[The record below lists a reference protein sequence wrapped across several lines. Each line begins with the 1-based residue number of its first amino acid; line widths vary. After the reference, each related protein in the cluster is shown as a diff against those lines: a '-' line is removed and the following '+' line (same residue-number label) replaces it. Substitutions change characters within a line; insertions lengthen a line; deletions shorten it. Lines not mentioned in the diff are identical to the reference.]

1 MHTVY
6 AYWNADQIASVLNAV
21 AMIMGGG
28 DYLTLMKALAVA
40 GLLIAVTMGVVA
52 LRGETVW
59 ANLLMVAVFYGC
71 VFVPKTTVNV
81 QDVRTNTN
89 YAVANVPLGLALF
102 ASETSHIGKWMTEAF
117 ETAFTPVDEEKFS
130 KTGMAFG
137 SRLIE
142 ELQNVRADLPS
153 LEGEISM
160 FVRKCVNPE
169 FIGNTKVL
177 DDLVKSTDLWGFIGA
192 TNGPA
197 NSFSL
202 NPARSTFVNNTALP
216 CPDAYAAL
224 TVLLDGQ
231 TNNQIGVLG
240 ARVNPGNSMASTV
253 ILSQIPAVEA
263 ALLDVSRT
271 AQDAVRQSIVANL
284 LRDCRAQPLSMQSGC
299 VQSSAAV
306 AMAEESAKV
315 SYAAMAKVAAATLPK
330 LRNAIEL
337 ITIGVFPVVFLL
349 IVIAGAKAGMVLK
362 SYVAA
367 MFWVQLWAPLY
378 AIINAMAVKSDKADL
393 LGIVHLAGGTTL
405 ANMTR
410 LGNEALSNQSIAG
423 LLTISVP
430 IIALALI
437 KGGEVAMSGVV
448 SSIMGPAQGAAQK
461 AGDSIGQGNITGG
474 TVTWGNVN
482 MSGVNT
488 GNWSSSGRSWNNT
501 NANKYSTT
509 PEHSGTDHSITKN
522 RDGTVYQDAQT
533 GAVTGAQVWGF
544 NAGGASVGASASR
557 LASSVKSDNTGVSAI
572 GTTGVSNT
580 TTDTTSS
587 TWSTS
592 NGTRFDVG
600 TYSGSYI
607 GGSQVIGS
615 NWGSDSRVETGR
627 ASQGQAST
635 NRAQTEQ
642 AQLGI
647 NFGGSA
653 AVGGGGSQGGG
664 SQVAGG
670 QSGGRPSFNLG
681 GSLGVN
687 GTQSL
692 QNSYTGMTLDSARN
706 SLNSSA
712 GTSISQSGETGS
724 RSGSEKKNAA
734 STSTDLTNA
743 TGRQNANQ
751 TGKSAAVV
759 TNNTAGTT
767 NSAGDSN
774 AITGTTNT
782 AEPVLRELGAFTGN
796 SAQEKLASTQKAMAK
811 ARDPV
816 QAIPAVQRAA
826 EGLSASP
833 TGEAVLS
840 AGGVQPPQSQGAVKA
855 GGDKAFNDFSKD
867 GAKNPSASPAPSGSP
882 GGATAPTAR
891 PFAPAG
897 GSPGSPVDLS
907 RDAAGAYGGYAG
919 QATGTYNSQKAET
932 ENQSGATVAG
942 VDAFRNRS
950 PDALTA
956 ARNELFGGLMF
967 NSASGYANI
976 LRGKAASDP
985 ALRSELSAVAKNG
998 GQMTPNQQKYFELKL
1013 RK

>member
-1 MHTVY
+1 M
-6 AYWNADQIASVLNAV
+6 
-21 AMIMGGG
+21 
-28 DYLTLMKALAVA
+28 
-40 GLLIAVTMGVVA
+40 
-52 LRGETVW
+52 
-59 ANLLMVAVFYGC
+59 
-71 VFVPKTTVNV
+71 
-81 QDVRTNTN
+81 
-89 YAVANVPLGLALF
+89 GLALF

-430 IIALALI
+430 VIALALI
-437 KGGEVAMSGVV
+437 KGGEVAMSGVA

-482 MSGVNT
+482 MSGT
-488 GNWSSSGRSWNNT
+488 SSGSWSSNGRSWDTT
-501 NANKYSTT
+501 NANKYNTSPHRQGTDMQTGAGPHGSWTTDAASNLTGVTSNRVSLPGEVNMALGPAAANAKASGAVTAGTESRTTTNAAQSSAIFSSGLGAGAGFTTGTSVSNYLGAGNTWQIGNATNQDVGSALTVSGGSGTQRNRNESLGLSAGLSGPEAPAIGGGGGNGPANSPGASAAGPGSSPGRFNIGRLLPFSAGIAGNDSLGQGYWANTDSQASYKLGSSLTTGQNRAADQGVKGETTDRGGRTATSDVQSTRLKGHSTT
-509 PEHSGTDHSITKN
+509 DTRASSLTTTTSAGTSDTRTNSGSVGGSVDKSSDVFMALVAAEGGNLNGTPAEKQRAIGLGLAAANNPEKLAAAVRSVSEAASGSPSGRSFLGHGGADRPPVSQGEVAAGAEAKIAERKAAGRGAVAAAGAAHDSRVANEQVAPST
-522 RDGTVYQDAQT
+522 TVPSLGPAQAAVNQTTGDVAQT
-533 GAVTGAQVWGF
+533 GAVQADAASVSAGALS
-544 NAGGASVGASASR
+544 AGGAIYQDR
-557 LASSVKSDNTGVSAI
+557 
-572 GTTGVSNT
+572 
-580 TTDTTSS
+580 
-587 TWSTS
+587 
-592 NGTRFDVG
+592 
-600 TYSGSYI
+600 
-607 GGSQVIGS
+607 
-615 NWGSDSRVETGR
+615 
-627 ASQGQAST
+627 
-635 NRAQTEQ
+635 
-642 AQLGI
+642 
-647 NFGGSA
+647 
-653 AVGGGGSQGGG
+653 
-664 SQVAGG
+664 
-670 QSGGRPSFNLG
+670 
-681 GSLGVN
+681 
-687 GTQSL
+687 
-692 QNSYTGMTLDSARN
+692 
-706 SLNSSA
+706 NSSA
-712 GTSISQSGETGS
+712 G
-724 RSGSEKKNAA
+724 NAA
-734 STSTDLTNA
+734 LNALGIKGLKAHHSAKDYQTILNNVAQTD
-743 TGRQNANQ
+743 
-751 TGKSAAVV
+751 
-759 TNNTAGTT
+759 
-767 NSAGDSN
+767 
-774 AITGTTNT
+774 
-782 AEPVLRELGAFTGN
+782 
-796 SAQEKLASTQKAMAK
+796 
-811 ARDPV
+811 
-816 QAIPAVQRAA
+816 PAV
-826 EGLSASP
+826 
-833 TGEAVLS
+833 
-840 AGGVQPPQSQGAVKA
+840 
-855 GGDKAFNDFSKD
+855 
-867 GAKNPSASPAPSGSP
+867 
-882 GGATAPTAR
+882 
-891 PFAPAG
+891 
-897 GSPGSPVDLS
+897 
-907 RDAAGAYGGYAG
+907 
-919 QATGTYNSQKAET
+919 
-932 ENQSGATVAG
+932 
-942 VDAFRNRS
+942 
-950 PDALTA
+950 
-956 ARNELFGGLMF
+956 
-967 NSASGYANI
+967 
-976 LRGKAASDP
+976 
-985 ALRSELSAVAKNG
+985 RSELKSISERG
-998 GQMTPNQQKYFELKL
+998 GYVSPGQTEFLTSKVKDYLDKQPRN
-1013 RK
+1013 

>member
-71 VFVPKTTVNV
+71 VFVPKTTVV
-81 QDVRTNTN
+81 VHDVRTNTD
-89 YAVANVPLGLALF
+89 YPVANVPLGLALF
-102 ASETSHIGKWMTEAF
+102 ASETSHIGKWMTESF
-117 ETAFTPVDEEKFS
+117 ETAFTPVDEERFS

-142 ELQNVRADLPS
+142 ELQQVRADLPS
-153 LEGEISM
+153 LEGEMAM

-169 FIGNTKVL
+169 FIGNAKVL
-177 DDLVKSTDLWGFIGA
+177 DDLVKSTDLWGFIGT

-202 NPARSTFVNNTALP
+202 NPARSTFVNNAAMP

-240 ARVNPGNSMASTV
+240 ARVNPGNSMAATV

-263 ALLDVSRT
+263 TLLNVSRS
-271 AQDAVRQSIVANL
+271 AQDAVRQSIVSNL

-430 IIALALI
+430 VIALALI

-474 TVTWGNVN
+474 TVSWGIVN
-482 MSGVNT
+482 TSGVNT
-488 GNWSSSGRSWNNT
+488 GNWGSGNSTFGNIS
-501 NANKYSTT
+501 ANKQNTT
-509 PEHSGTDHSITKN
+509 PERSGADHSITSN
-522 RDGTVYQDAQT
+522 ADGKVWQNSKGD
-533 GAVTGAQVWGF
+533 VTGAQVWGF
-544 NAGGASVGASASR
+544 NAGGPSVGASTSR
-557 LASSVKSDNTGVSAI
+557 LASSIDSSATGVSAI
-572 GTTGVSNT
+572 GTTGVSKT

-615 NWGSDSRVETGR
+615 NWGTDSKMETGR
-627 ASQGQAST
+627 TSQGQAT
-635 NRAQTEQ
+635 TYRTQTEQ

-653 AVGGGGSQGGG
+653 GVGGGGSQGGG

-670 QSGGRPSFNLG
+670 QSGGRPSFNFG
-681 GSLGVN
+681 AKLGVD

-867 GAKNPSASPAPSGSP
+867 GPKNPSASPAPSRSP
-882 GGATAPTAR
+882 GGATPPTAG

-907 RDAAGAYGGYAG
+907 RDAAGVYGGYAG

-932 ENQSGATVAG
+932 ENQAGATFAG
-942 VDAFRNRS
+942 VGAFRNRS

-956 ARNELFGGLMF
+956 ARNELFGGLTF
-967 NSASGYANI
+967 NSASGYASI
-976 LRGKAASDP
+976 LQDKAANDP

-998 GQMTPNQQKYFELKL
+998 GQMTENQQKYFELKL

>member
-1 MHTVY
+1 
-6 AYWNADQIASVLNAV
+6 
-21 AMIMGGG
+21 
-28 DYLTLMKALAVA
+28 
-40 GLLIAVTMGVVA
+40 
-52 LRGETVW
+52 
-59 ANLLMVAVFYGC
+59 
-71 VFVPKTTVNV
+71 
-81 QDVRTNTN
+81 
-89 YAVANVPLGLALF
+89 
-102 ASETSHIGKWMTEAF
+102 
-117 ETAFTPVDEEKFS
+117 
-130 KTGMAFG
+130 
-137 SRLIE
+137 
-142 ELQNVRADLPS
+142 
-153 LEGEISM
+153 
-160 FVRKCVNPE
+160 
-169 FIGNTKVL
+169 
-177 DDLVKSTDLWGFIGA
+177 
-192 TNGPA
+192 
-197 NSFSL
+197 
-202 NPARSTFVNNTALP
+202 
-216 CPDAYAAL
+216 
-224 TVLLDGQ
+224 
-231 TNNQIGVLG
+231 
-240 ARVNPGNSMASTV
+240 
-253 ILSQIPAVEA
+253 
-263 ALLDVSRT
+263 
-271 AQDAVRQSIVANL
+271 
-284 LRDCRAQPLSMQSGC
+284 MQSGC

-337 ITIGVFPVVFLL
+337 ITIGIFPVVFLL

-430 IIALALI
+430 VIALALI

-474 TVTWGNVN
+474 TVSWGIVN
-482 MSGVNT
+482 TSGVNT
-488 GNWSSSGRSWNNT
+488 GNWGSGNSTFGNIS
-501 NANKYSTT
+501 ANKQNTT
-509 PEHSGTDHSITKN
+509 PERSGTDHTITSN
-522 RDGTVYQDAQT
+522 ADGKVYQNAAT

-544 NAGGASVGASASR
+544 NAGGPSVGASASR
-557 LASSVKSDNTGVSAI
+557 VASSVKSDNTGVSAI
-572 GTTGVSNT
+572 GTTGVSKT

-635 NRAQTEQ
+635 FRAQTEQ

-653 AVGGGGSQGGG
+653 GVGGGGSQVGV
-664 SQVAGG
+664 SQVVGG
-670 QSGGRPSFNLG
+670 QGGGRPSFNFG
-681 GSLGVN
+681 AKLGVD

-692 QNSYTGMTLDSARN
+692 QNSYTGTTLDSARN
-706 SLNSSA
+706 SLSSSA

-724 RSGSEKKNAA
+724 RSGNEKKSAA

-759 TNNTAGTT
+759 TNNTASTT

-796 SAQEKLASTQKAMAK
+796 NAQEQLASTQRAMAA
-811 ARDPV
+811 ARDPA
-816 QAIPAVQRAA
+816 QAIPAVQKAA
-826 EGLSASP
+826 DGLSGSP
-833 TGEAVLS
+833 TGQAVLS
-840 AGGVQPPQSQGAVKA
+840 AGGVPPPQSQGAVRA
-855 GGDKAFNDFSKD
+855 GGDKAIADFSKD
-867 GAKNPSASPAPSGSP
+867 SPKNPSASPAPSGSP
-882 GGATAPTAR
+882 GGATPPAA
-891 PFAPAG
+891 FAPAG
-897 GSPGSPVDLS
+897 GSPGSQVDLS
-907 RDAAGAYGGYAG
+907 KEAAGVYGGYAG
-919 QATGTYNSQKAET
+919 QANGTYNSQKAYT
-932 ENQSGATVAG
+932 ESNAGATVAG

-956 ARNELFGGLMF
+956 ARNELLGGLKF
-967 NSASGYANI
+967 NSASGYASI
-976 LRGKAASDP
+976 LQNKAANDP

-998 GQMTPNQQKYFELKL
+998 GQMTENQQKYFELKL

>member
-21 AMIMGGG
+21 SMIMGGG

-59 ANLLMVAVFYGC
+59 AYLLMVAVFYGC
-71 VFVPKTTVNV
+71 IFLPKTTVNV

-117 ETAFTPVDEEKFS
+117 ETAFTPVDEERFS

-202 NPARSTFVNNTALP
+202 NPARSTFVNNAALP

-430 IIALALI
+430 VIALALI

-474 TVTWGNVN
+474 TVSWGIVN
-482 MSGVNT
+482 TSGVNT
-488 GNWSSSGRSWNNT
+488 GNWGSGNSTFGNIS
-501 NANKYSTT
+501 ANKQNTT
-509 PEHSGTDHSITKN
+509 PERSGTDHSIN
-522 RDGTVYQDAQT
+522 SNADGKVWQNSKGD
-533 GAVTGAQVWGF
+533 VTGAQVWGF
-544 NAGGASVGASASR
+544 NAGGPSVGASTSR
-557 LASSVKSDNTGVSAI
+557 LASSVDSSATGVSAI
-572 GTTGVSNT
+572 GTTGVSKT

-615 NWGSDSRVETGR
+615 NWGTDSRVETGR

-706 SLNSSA
+706 SLSSSA

-724 RSGSEKKNAA
+724 RSGSDKKSVA
-734 STSTDLTNA
+734 STSADLTNS
-743 TGRQNANQ
+743 TGRQNAKQ
-751 TGKSAAVV
+751 AGKSAAVV
-759 TNNTAGTT
+759 TNNTASTT

-796 SAQEKLASTQKAMAK
+796 NAQEKLASTQRAMAA
-811 ARDPV
+811 ARDPA
-816 QAIPAVQRAA
+816 QAIPAVQNAA
-826 EGLSASP
+826 DGLSGSP
-833 TGEAVLS
+833 TGQAVLS
-840 AGGVQPPQSQGAVKA
+840 AGGVPPPQSQGAVRA
-855 GGDKAFNDFSKD
+855 GGDKAIADFSKD
-867 GAKNPSASPAPSGSP
+867 SPTNPGASAAPSGSP

-891 PFAPAG
+891 PSAPAG

-907 RDAAGAYGGYAG
+907 KEAAGVYGGYAG
-919 QATGTYNSQKAET
+919 QANGTYNSQKAYT
-932 ENQSGATVAG
+932 ESNAGATVAG
-942 VDAFRNRS
+942 VDAFRNRN

-956 ARNELFGGLMF
+956 ARNELLGGLKF
-967 NSASGYANI
+967 NSASGYASI
-976 LRGKAASDP
+976 LQNKAANDP
-985 ALRSELSAVAKNG
+985 ALRSELSAVAKSG
-998 GQMTPNQQKYFELKL
+998 GQMTENQQKYFELKL

>member
-28 DYLTLMKALAVA
+28 DYSTLMKSLAMV
-40 GLLIAVTMGVVA
+40 GLLITVGTGVVK
-52 LRGETVW
+52 LRGEEVLGYFIVL
-59 ANLLMVAVFYGC
+59 AMFYGIC
-71 VFVPKTTVNV
+71 FVPKTTVNV
-81 QDVRTNTN
+81 HDVRANTD
-89 YAVANVPLGLALF
+89 YPVANVPLGLALF
-102 ASETSHIGKWMTEAF
+102 ASETSHIGKWMTESF
-117 ETAFTPVDEEKFS
+117 ETAFTPVDEERFS

-142 ELQNVRADLPS
+142 ELQQVRADLPS
-153 LEGEISM
+153 LEGEMAM

-169 FIGNTKVL
+169 FIGNAKVL
-177 DDLVKSTDLWGFIGA
+177 DDLVKSTDLWGFIGT

-202 NPARSTFVNNTALP
+202 NPARSTFVNNVAMP

-231 TNNQIGVLG
+231 TNTQIGVLG
-240 ARVNPGNSMASTV
+240 ARVNPGNSMAATV
-253 ILSQIPAVEA
+253 ILTQIPAVEA
-263 ALLDVSRT
+263 TLLNVSRS
-271 AQDAVRQSIVANL
+271 AQDAVRQSIVSNL

-337 ITIGVFPVVFLL
+337 ITIGIFPVVFLL

-378 AIINAMAVKSDKADL
+378 AIINAMAVKSDQADL

-430 IIALALI
+430 VIALALI

-474 TVTWGNVN
+474 AVTWGTVN

-488 GNWSSSGRSWNNT
+488 GGWSSNVRSWDNA

-509 PEHSGTDHSITKN
+509 PEHSGTDHSITSSA
-522 RDGTVYQDAQT
+522 DGRVWQNSKGD
-533 GAVTGAQVWGF
+533 VTGAQVWGF

-572 GTTGVSNT
+572 GTTGVSRT

-706 SLNSSA
+706 SLSSSA

-724 RSGSEKKNAA
+724 RSGSDKKSVA
-734 STSTDLTNA
+734 STSADLTNS
-743 TGRQNANQ
+743 TGRQNAKQ
-751 TGKSAAVV
+751 AGKSAAVV
-759 TNNTAGTT
+759 TNNTASTT

-796 SAQEKLASTQKAMAK
+796 SPKEKLASAQSALAN

-816 QAIPAVQRAA
+816 QTIPAVQRAA
-826 EGLSASP
+826 DGLSGSP
-833 TGEAVLS
+833 TGQAVLS
-840 AGGVQPPQSQGAVKA
+840 AGGVPPPQSQGAVRA
-855 GGDKAFNDFSKD
+855 GGDKAIADFSKD
-867 GAKNPSASPAPSGSP
+867 SPTNPGASAAPSGSP

-891 PFAPAG
+891 PSAPAG

-907 RDAAGAYGGYAG
+907 KEAAGVYGGYAG
-919 QATGTYNSQKAET
+919 QANGTYNSQKAYT
-932 ENQSGATVAG
+932 ESNAGATVAG
-942 VDAFRNRS
+942 VDAFRNRN

-956 ARNELFGGLMF
+956 ARNELLGGLKF
-967 NSASGYANI
+967 NSASGYASI
-976 LRGKAASDP
+976 LQNKAANDP
-985 ALRSELSAVAKNG
+985 ALRSELSAVAKSG
-998 GQMTPNQQKYFELKL
+998 GQMTENQQKYFELKL

>member
-1 MHTVY
+1 
-6 AYWNADQIASVLNAV
+6 
-21 AMIMGGG
+21 
-28 DYLTLMKALAVA
+28 
-40 GLLIAVTMGVVA
+40 
-52 LRGETVW
+52 
-59 ANLLMVAVFYGC
+59 
-71 VFVPKTTVNV
+71 
-81 QDVRTNTN
+81 
-89 YAVANVPLGLALF
+89 
-102 ASETSHIGKWMTEAF
+102 
-117 ETAFTPVDEEKFS
+117 
-130 KTGMAFG
+130 
-137 SRLIE
+137 
-142 ELQNVRADLPS
+142 
-153 LEGEISM
+153 
-160 FVRKCVNPE
+160 
-169 FIGNTKVL
+169 
-177 DDLVKSTDLWGFIGA
+177 
-192 TNGPA
+192 
-197 NSFSL
+197 
-202 NPARSTFVNNTALP
+202 
-216 CPDAYAAL
+216 
-224 TVLLDGQ
+224 
-231 TNNQIGVLG
+231 
-240 ARVNPGNSMASTV
+240 
-253 ILSQIPAVEA
+253 
-263 ALLDVSRT
+263 
-271 AQDAVRQSIVANL
+271 
-284 LRDCRAQPLSMQSGC
+284 
-299 VQSSAAV
+299 
-306 AMAEESAKV
+306 
-315 SYAAMAKVAAATLPK
+315 MAKVAAATLPK

-337 ITIGVFPVVFLL
+337 ITIGIFPVVFLL

-430 IIALALI
+430 VIALALI

-474 TVTWGNVN
+474 SVTWGNVN

-488 GNWSSSGRSWNNT
+488 GGWSSNVRSWDNA

-509 PEHSGTDHSITKN
+509 PEHSGTDHSITSSA
-522 RDGTVYQDAQT
+522 DGRVWQNSKGD
-533 GAVTGAQVWGF
+533 VTGAQVWGF

-572 GTTGVSNT
+572 GTTGVSKT

-615 NWGSDSRVETGR
+615 NWGSDSKVETGR

-706 SLNSSA
+706 SLSSSA

-724 RSGSEKKNAA
+724 RSGSDKKSVA
-734 STSTDLTNA
+734 STSADLTNS
-743 TGRQNANQ
+743 TGRQNAKQ
-751 TGKSAAVV
+751 AGKSAAVV
-759 TNNTAGTT
+759 TNNTASTT

-796 SAQEKLASTQKAMAK
+796 SPKEKLASAQSALAN

-816 QAIPAVQRAA
+816 QTIPAVQRAA
-826 EGLSASP
+826 DGLSGSP
-833 TGEAVLS
+833 TGQAVLS
-840 AGGVQPPQSQGAVKA
+840 AGGVTPPQSPGDVKA
-855 GGDKAFNDFSKD
+855 GGDKAIKDFSKD
-867 GAKNPSASPAPSGSP
+867 GPTNPGASAAPSGSP

-891 PFAPAG
+891 PSAPAG

-907 RDAAGAYGGYAG
+907 RDAAGAYGGNAG

-932 ENQSGATVAG
+932 ENQAGATVAG

-956 ARNELFGGLMF
+956 ARNELLGGLKF
-967 NSASGYANI
+967 NSASGYASI
-976 LRGKAASDP
+976 LQNKAASDP
-985 ALRSELSAVAKNG
+985 ALRSELSAVATNG

>member
-71 VFVPKTTVNV
+71 VFVPKTTVV
-81 QDVRTNTN
+81 VHDVRTNTD
-89 YAVANVPLGLALF
+89 YPVANVPLGLALF
-102 ASETSHIGKWMTEAF
+102 ASETSHIGKWMTESF
-117 ETAFTPVDEEKFS
+117 ETAFTPVDEERFS

-142 ELQNVRADLPS
+142 ELQQVRADLPS
-153 LEGEISM
+153 LEGEMAM

-169 FIGNTKVL
+169 FIGNAKVL
-177 DDLVKSTDLWGFIGA
+177 DDLVKSTDLWGFIGT

-202 NPARSTFVNNTALP
+202 NPARSTFVNNVAMP

-231 TNNQIGVLG
+231 TNTQIGVLG
-240 ARVNPGNSMASTV
+240 ARVNPGNSMAATV
-253 ILSQIPAVEA
+253 ILTQIPAVEA
-263 ALLDVSRT
+263 TLLNVSRS
-271 AQDAVRQSIVANL
+271 AQDAVRQSIVSNL

-337 ITIGVFPVVFLL
+337 ITIGIFPVVFLL

-378 AIINAMAVKSDKADL
+378 AIINAMAVKSDQADL

-430 IIALALI
+430 VIALALI

-474 TVTWGNVN
+474 SVTWGNVN

-488 GNWSSSGRSWNNT
+488 GGWSSNVRSWDNA

-509 PEHSGTDHSITKN
+509 PEHSGTDHSITSSA
-522 RDGTVYQDAQT
+522 DGRVWQNSKGD
-533 GAVTGAQVWGF
+533 VTGAQVWGF

-572 GTTGVSNT
+572 GTTGVSRT

-615 NWGSDSRVETGR
+615 NWGSDSKVETGR

-670 QSGGRPSFNLG
+670 QSGGKPSFNLG

-706 SLNSSA
+706 SLSSSA

-724 RSGSEKKNAA
+724 RSGSDKKSVA
-734 STSTDLTNA
+734 STSADLTNS
-743 TGRQNANQ
+743 TGRQNAKQ
-751 TGKSAAVV
+751 AGKSAAVV
-759 TNNTAGTT
+759 TNNTASTT

-796 SAQEKLASTQKAMAK
+796 SPKEKLASAQSALAN

-816 QAIPAVQRAA
+816 QTIPAVQRAA
-826 EGLSASP
+826 DGLSGSP
-833 TGEAVLS
+833 TGQAVLS
-840 AGGVQPPQSQGAVKA
+840 AGGVPPPQSQGAVSA
-855 GGDKAFNDFSKD
+855 GGDKAIKDFSKD
-867 GAKNPSASPAPSGSP
+867 GPTNPGASAAPSGSP
-882 GGATAPTAR
+882 GGATAPAA
-891 PFAPAG
+891 FAAAG
-897 GSPGSPVDLS
+897 GSPGSQVDLS
-907 RDAAGAYGGYAG
+907 KEAAGVYGGYAG

-932 ENQSGATVAG
+932 ENQAGATVAG

-956 ARNELFGGLMF
+956 ARNELLGGLKF
-967 NSASGYANI
+967 NSASGYASI
-976 LRGKAASDP
+976 LQNKAASDP
-985 ALRSELSAVAKNG
+985 ALRSELSAVATNG

-1013 RK
+1013 LK

>member
-71 VFVPKTTVNV
+71 VFVPKTTVV
-81 QDVRTNTN
+81 VHDVRTNTD
-89 YAVANVPLGLALF
+89 YPVANVPLGLALF
-102 ASETSHIGKWMTEAF
+102 ASETSHIGKWMTESF
-117 ETAFTPVDEEKFS
+117 ETAFTPVDEERFS

-142 ELQNVRADLPS
+142 ELQQVRADLPS
-153 LEGEISM
+153 LEGEMAM

-169 FIGNTKVL
+169 FIGNAKVL
-177 DDLVKSTDLWGFIGA
+177 DDLVKSTDLWGFIGT

-202 NPARSTFVNNTALP
+202 NPARSTFVNNVAMP

-231 TNNQIGVLG
+231 TNTQIGVLG
-240 ARVNPGNSMASTV
+240 ARVNPGNSMAATV
-253 ILSQIPAVEA
+253 ILTQIPAVEA
-263 ALLDVSRT
+263 TLLNVSRS
-271 AQDAVRQSIVANL
+271 AQDAVRQSIVSNL

-378 AIINAMAVKSDKADL
+378 AIINAMAVKSDQADL

-430 IIALALI
+430 VIALALI

-474 TVTWGNVN
+474 TVSWGIVN
-482 MSGVNT
+482 TSGVNT
-488 GNWSSSGRSWNNT
+488 GNWGSGNSTFGNIS
-501 NANKYSTT
+501 ANKQNTT
-509 PEHSGTDHSITKN
+509 PERSGTDHTITSN
-522 RDGTVYQDAQT
+522 ADGKVYQNAAT

-544 NAGGASVGASASR
+544 NAGGPSVGASASR
-557 LASSVKSDNTGVSAI
+557 VASSVKSDNTGVSAI
-572 GTTGVSNT
+572 GTTGVSKT

-635 NRAQTEQ
+635 FRAQTEQ

-653 AVGGGGSQGGG
+653 GVGGGGSQVGV
-664 SQVAGG
+664 SQVVGG
-670 QSGGRPSFNLG
+670 QGGGRPSFNFG
-681 GSLGVN
+681 AKLGVD

-692 QNSYTGMTLDSARN
+692 QNSYTGTTLDSARN
-706 SLNSSA
+706 SLSSSA

-724 RSGSEKKNAA
+724 RSGNEKKSAA

-759 TNNTAGTT
+759 TNNTASTT

-796 SAQEKLASTQKAMAK
+796 NAQEQLASTQRAMAA
-811 ARDPV
+811 ARDPA
-816 QAIPAVQRAA
+816 QAIPAVQKAA
-826 EGLSASP
+826 DGLSGSP
-833 TGEAVLS
+833 TGQAVLS
-840 AGGVQPPQSQGAVKA
+840 AGGVPPPQSQGAVRA
-855 GGDKAFNDFSKD
+855 GGDKAIADFSKD
-867 GAKNPSASPAPSGSP
+867 SPKNPSASPAPSGSP
-882 GGATAPTAR
+882 GGATPPAA
-891 PFAPAG
+891 FAPAG
-897 GSPGSPVDLS
+897 GSPGSQVGLS
-907 RDAAGAYGGYAG
+907 KEAAGVYGGYAG
-919 QATGTYNSQKAET
+919 QANGTYNSQKAYT
-932 ENQSGATVAG
+932 ESNAGATVAG

-956 ARNELFGGLMF
+956 ARNELLGGLKF
-967 NSASGYANI
+967 NSASGYASI
-976 LRGKAASDP
+976 LQNKAANDP

-998 GQMTPNQQKYFELKL
+998 GQMTENQQKYFELKL